1 MYKQIDDSPSE
12 FDRFREAVRLALL
25 QSYVV
30 SKNDL
35 EQLLYLELDT
45 LYDLFADGSVDEA
58 AVILAVMNDLPDK

>member
-1 MYKQIDDSPSE
+1 MRKQIDDSPSE
-12 FDRFREAVRLALL
+12 FDLFREAVRLALL

-30 SKNDL
+30 SEEGV

-45 LYDLFADGSVDEA
+45 LYDLFEDGSVDKA